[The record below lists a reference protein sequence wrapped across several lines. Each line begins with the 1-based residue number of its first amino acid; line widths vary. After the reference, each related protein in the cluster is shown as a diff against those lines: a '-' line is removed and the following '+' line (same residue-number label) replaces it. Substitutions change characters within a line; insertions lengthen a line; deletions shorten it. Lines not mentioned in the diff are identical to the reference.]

1 MPELVSAEDL
11 ARQMLFSGVNGAF
24 RDWCALMRI
33 HPVPGRRGVY
43 DPALVRR
50 RLDEAQGLLQGEGA
64 ASGVGAG
71 LVAQRRARR
80 GAA

>member
-1 MPELVSAEDL
+1 MPELISAEDL

-50 RLDEAQGLLQGEGA
+50 RLDEAQGLATGEGA
-64 ASGVGAG
+64 ALGAGAG

>member
-1 MPELVSAEDL
+1 
-11 ARQMLFSGVNGAF
+11 
-24 RDWCALMRI
+24 MRI

-43 DPALVRR
+43 DPAIVRR

-64 ASGVGAG
+64 ASAMGAG

>member
-1 MPELVSAEDL
+1 MPELISAEDL

-24 RDWCALMRI
+24 RDWCALLRI

-50 RLDEAQGLLQGEGA
+50 RLDEAQGLLQGEG
-64 ASGVGAG
+64 VGAG